1 MAISKYFDE
10 FPLRHATT
18 DGITTKVVTDIF
30 RRVRI
35 REDYKEL
42 VHSYYTEDLNDAER
56 PDQLAAREYNQ
67 PTLHWMTMLVN
78 DVVNPYHDWVMT
90 DKTLENFVA
99 IKYPNRYLQLAS
111 SHFDSTDKL
120 FLPNETITS
129 GSSVGTVVNFDTTN
143 LQVIYTLTSS
153 GNFANTNTITGG
165 TSGVTGTVNG
175 TPGLEVDATS
185 HYEIQ
190 RDLNDGTTER
200 IAVDKDVTRQLP
212 NPINNNVIET
222 YVATAVSYYQNES
235 NKNDDNRTVKLL
247 DPDRIVEFT
256 KDFKK
261 KIRI

>member
-10 FPLRHATT
+10 FPFRHVTT

-35 REDYKEL
+35 REDYKDL

-67 PTLHWMTMLVN
+67 STLHWMTMLVN
-78 DVVNPYHDWVMT
+78 DVINPYHDWVMT

-99 IKYPNRYLQLAS
+99 TKYPNRYLTLAS
-111 SHFDSTDKL
+111 THFDSAGKL

-129 GSSVGTVVNFDTTN
+129 GSSTGTVVNFDTTN
-143 LQVIYTLTSS
+143 LQVIYKLTSS
-153 GNFANTNTITGG
+153 SNFVNTNTITGG
-165 TSGVTGTVNG
+165 SSGITGTVSGN
-175 TPGLEVDATS
+175 PGLEVDATS

-190 RDLNDGTTER
+190 RDLADGTTER
-200 IAVDKDVTRQLP
+200 IVVEKGATRELP
-212 NPINNNVIET
+212 NPLNNNVIET
-222 YVATAVSYYQNES
+222 YTAAAVSYYQNES
-235 NKNDDNRTVKLL
+235 NKNDDNRVVKLL
-247 DPDRIVEFT
+247 DPDRIPEFT

>member
-10 FPLRHATT
+10 FPFRRVTV
-18 DGITTKVVTDIF
+18 GGNTTKVVTDIF

-90 DKTLENFVA
+90 DKTLENFVTT
-99 IKYPNRYLQLAS
+99 KYPNRYLRLLDT
-111 SHFDSTDKL
+111 HFDSTDKL

-175 TPGLEVDATS
+175 APGFEIDAIR

-190 RDLNDGTTER
+190 RELNDGSTER
-200 IAVDKDVTRQLP
+200 IVVDKGITRDLP
-212 NPINNNVIET
+212 NPINNNVVET
-222 YVATAVSYYQNES
+222 YIATAVSYFQHES
-235 NKNDDNRTVKLL
+235 NKNDDNRIVKLL
-247 DPDRIVEFT
+247 DPDRIQEFT
-256 KDFKK
+256 KDFKN